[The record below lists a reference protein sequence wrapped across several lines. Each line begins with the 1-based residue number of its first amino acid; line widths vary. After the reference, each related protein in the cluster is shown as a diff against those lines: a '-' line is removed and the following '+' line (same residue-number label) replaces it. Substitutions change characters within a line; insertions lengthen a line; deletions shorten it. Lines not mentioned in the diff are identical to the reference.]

1 MSYGKITAKQR
12 EILDYLK
19 QQVLLRGYPPSV
31 REICEAVNL
40 RSPSTVHTHLKVL
53 RDGGYLDKD
62 DHKTRA
68 ISLKGSR
75 QSFRSVPLLGTV
87 TAGLPILAQQEV
99 EGYVPY
105 DGTASGELFAL
116 RVRGD
121 SMLGAGILPD
131 DIVIVRRQPDARTG
145 DIVVALLGDEA
156 TVKRLS
162 LTDGGVWLMP
172 ENPAYEPIDGSECC
186 ILGLVVALYR
196 PHV

>member
-1 MSYGKITAKQR
+1 MKKLSPKR
-12 EILDYLK
+12 LEILQYLTDFTE
-19 QQVLLRGYPPSV
+19 QNGYPPSI

-75 QSFRSVPLLGTV
+75 QGYRSVPLLGTV

-105 DGTASGELFAL
+105 GGTAIPCWGPGFCPTTLS
-116 RVRGD
+116 
-121 SMLGAGILPD
+121 SSAGSPT
-131 DIVIVRRQPDARTG
+131 RA
-145 DIVVALLGDEA
+145 AA
-156 TVKRLS
+156 TLS
-162 LTDGGVWLMP
+162 SPCSATKPL
-172 ENPAYEPIDGSECC
+172 
-186 ILGLVVALYR
+186 
-196 PHV
+196 

>member
-1 MSYGKITAKQR
+1 
-12 EILDYLK
+12 
-19 QQVLLRGYPPSV
+19 
-31 REICEAVNL
+31 
-40 RSPSTVHTHLKVL
+40 
-53 RDGGYLDKD
+53 
-62 DHKTRA
+62 
-68 ISLKGSR
+68 
-75 QSFRSVPLLGTV
+75 
-87 TAGLPILAQQEV
+87 
-99 EGYVPY
+99 
-105 DGTASGELFAL
+105 
-116 RVRGD
+116 
-121 SMLGAGILPD
+121 MLGAGILPD